1 MFGYTSKD
9 VLTLENVVAVEYLSA
24 FAESKLPEHVLRSP
38 VGRFGERNLVTLGN
52 SVLKGLKHKFLPYAK
67 PCEPSR
73 NSKKLEMEHLAGTG
87 HVAAEV
93 KVIEFTQNARDRL
106 EFLV

>member
-9 VLTLENVVAVEYLSA
+9 VLTLENVLAVEYLSA
-24 FAESKLPEHVLRSP
+24 FAESKLSEYLLRSP
-38 VGRFGERNLVTLGN
+38 IGRFGERNPVTLAN
-52 SVLKGLKHKFLPYAK
+52 SVLKSTNHEFLPYAK
-67 PCEPSR
+67 PHEPIR
-73 NSKKLEMEHLAGTG
+73 NSKKIEMEHLAGTQ

-93 KVIEFTQNARDRL
+93 DVIEFTQNACDRL